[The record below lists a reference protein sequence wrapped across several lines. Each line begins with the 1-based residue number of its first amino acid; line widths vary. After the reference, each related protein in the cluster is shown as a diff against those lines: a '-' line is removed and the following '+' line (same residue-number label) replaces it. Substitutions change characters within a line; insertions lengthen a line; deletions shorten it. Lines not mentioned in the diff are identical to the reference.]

1 MKTISIYRIIEK
13 LEHLSGHRCVLVL
26 LEDSLEGRAI
36 QCCKILS
43 AVRWDNNNVGQLS
56 TNAML
61 KISRKNLKIRR
72 FGLSVLILLFVIFLV
87 HPGRFSVISVSS
99 VSQKMIEDARLNFA
113 TSKHQQDSDDILL
126 SNNPLLN
133 KIQQDIK
140 ILGKVANIA
149 LPGVVCNPG
158 GSCHPDTSVR
168 LPRVTMVVPFRDREE
183 QLAVFLPYMHNF
195 LQRQGLNYTIVV
207 VNQLS
212 KSKFNRAKLLN
223 IGYDQVM
230 RRCPECSCFIFHDVD
245 LIPINSENLYACLE
259 KPRHM

>member
-26 LEDSLEGRAI
+26 LGNSLEGRAI

-43 AVRWDNNNVGQLS
+43 AVRWGNNNVGHLS

-61 KISRKNLKIRR
+61 KISRKNLNIRR

-87 HPGRFSVISVSS
+87 HPGRFSVISISS

-113 TSKHQQDSDDILL
+113 QSKHQQDSDD
-126 SNNPLLN
+126 NPLLN

-140 ILGKVANIA
+140 ILGEVANITV
-149 LPGVVCNPG
+149 PGFSCNPG

-195 LQRQGLNYTIVV
+195 LQRQGLNYTIVI

-212 KSKFNRAKLLN
+212 KSKFNRAKLMN
-223 IGYDQVM
+223 IGYDQMM
-230 RRCPECSCFIFHDVD
+230 RQCPECSCFIFHDVD
-245 LIPINSENLYACLE
+245 LIPYNNENLYACLE
-259 KPRHM
+259 RPRHM